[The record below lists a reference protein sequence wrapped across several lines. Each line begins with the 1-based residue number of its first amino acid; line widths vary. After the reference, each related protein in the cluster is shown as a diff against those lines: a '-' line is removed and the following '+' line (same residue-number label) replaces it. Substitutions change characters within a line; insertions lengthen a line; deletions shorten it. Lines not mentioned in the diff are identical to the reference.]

1 MSYSDQYIEQVFA
14 LWYKGGRKISQK
26 FSNSLPEDEKGERPT
41 FKAIEK
47 WRDNYGWMER
57 ADVLDAELSL
67 ALQDQVINERIAM
80 YKEHVQVADSLIEKG
95 KTYLNDHEI
104 DDMTDALKAISMGV
118 EIHRLSVGQVALG
131 QKILSM
137 NDDQLTRELNKL
149 LSPKSEDEEFI
160 DVVPEDVDEK
170 K

>member
-1 MSYSDQYIEQVFA
+1 VSYSDQYIEQVFA